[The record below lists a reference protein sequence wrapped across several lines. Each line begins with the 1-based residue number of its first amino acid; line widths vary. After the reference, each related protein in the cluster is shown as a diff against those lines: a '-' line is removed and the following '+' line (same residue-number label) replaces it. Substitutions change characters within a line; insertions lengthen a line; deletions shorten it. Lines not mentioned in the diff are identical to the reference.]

1 MARNAMPLARIQDA
15 ERRRSVP
22 GPPDPRPPRLCA
34 ITLFLLIWFLVT
46 LDHEDIEAIAERAA
60 HRVVQLLDRPA
71 RGAYQLLDPKE
82 LARELSVS
90 VDYVYAHAVDLGAMR
105 LGDGPKARLRFD
117 LQTAQRAMRSRKQ
130 PPQGHRRE
138 G

>member
-1 MARNAMPLARIQDA
+1 M
-15 ERRRSVP
+15 
-22 GPPDPRPPRLCA
+22 
-34 ITLFLLIWFLVT
+34 T

-60 HRVVQLLDRPA
+60 YRVVQMLDRPGRPA
-71 RGAYQLLDPKE
+71 HQLLDAKE

-117 LQTAQRAMRSRKQ
+117 LRTAQRAMRERKQ
-130 PPQGHRRE
+130 PPSAITSRR
-138 G
+138 